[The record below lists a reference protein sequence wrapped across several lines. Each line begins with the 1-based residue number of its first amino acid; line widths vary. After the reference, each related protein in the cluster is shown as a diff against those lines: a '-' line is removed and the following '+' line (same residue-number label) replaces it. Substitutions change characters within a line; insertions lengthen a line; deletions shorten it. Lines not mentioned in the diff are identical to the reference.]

1 MFHGAIIQARHER
14 ANAIA
19 LDASLARDNH
29 DSFMAGT
36 TNANQGGPAQF
47 NQSLLDVSHSAG
59 GKQSIAN
66 ALQDG
71 EILELLGEMI
81 KQGLMRKVL

>member
-29 DSFMAGT
+29 DSFMAGA
-36 TNANQGGPAQF
+36 TNANQGPAQF

-59 GKQSIAN
+59 GKQSIAM

-81 KQGLMRKVL
+81 K